1 MLLRLTQQ
9 DDIAIIRVWVDRSIP
24 GTSESFARSLQL
36 RKRARNISFDA
47 DGQRA
52 LFAQNAPVRR
62 APS

>member
-9 DDIAIIRVWVDRSIP
+9 NDVAIVRVWVERSIP
-24 GTSESFARSLQL
+24 GTSESFARSLRL

-52 LFAQNAPVRR
+52 LFAPNALVSRV
-62 APS
+62 PS